1 MTRTAV
7 VRKEQ
12 LQGIFDID
20 RLTETTFK
28 VTISPISDAE
38 ADEIEFRSLKGIA
51 GRPLDL
57 DTVRKERLKL

>member
-20 RLTETTFK
+20 CLTETTFK
-28 VTISPISDAE
+28 VMISPISDAE

>member
-1 MTRTAV
+1 MAKTAV

>member
-1 MTRTAV
+1 MTKTAV